1 MAVKIY
7 KDAACTIEVTSYD
20 NLFSNVKL
28 SPFTKT
34 PTNDSMKIYA
44 KKEGS
49 EAQEHFAL
57 RFDSYNTNAPTN
69 ILEASIGP
77 QKSLNAVFTK
87 ISDGV
92 YSCEEA
98 NKFAV
103 GDFITIDGAP
113 IVQITAISGN
123 QITLDANLDEYN
135 NIVVATKLL
144 PLGDTT
150 NPVEITINRSITY
163 EQAVNM
169 GNSYYY
175 YYLNTFWEE

>member
-1 MAVKIY
+1 MAVKLY
-7 KDAACTIEVTSYD
+7 SDASCTTEVVSYA

-34 PTNDSMKIYA
+34 PTNDNIKIYA
-44 KKEGS
+44 KKES
-49 EAQEHFAL
+49 NEAQEHFAL
-57 RFDSYNTNAPTN
+57 RLDSYSANTPTN

-77 QKSLNAVFTK
+77 LKSLNAAFTK

-103 GDFITIDGAP
+103 GDFVTISGSP

-123 QITLDANLDEYN
+123 QITLEADLGNSYSEA
-135 NIVVATKLL
+135 VVTKLL

-163 EQAVNM
+163 KQAVNM
-169 GNSYYY
+169 GSSYYY